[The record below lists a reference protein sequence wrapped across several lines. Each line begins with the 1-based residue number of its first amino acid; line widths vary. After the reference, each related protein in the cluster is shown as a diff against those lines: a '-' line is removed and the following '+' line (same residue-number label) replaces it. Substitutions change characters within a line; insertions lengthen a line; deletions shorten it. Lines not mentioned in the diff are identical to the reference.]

1 MQIKS
6 GQTRQRLESLYAQA
20 AEKAYQDGVDPGNED
35 ELVQW
40 INTNC
45 SFDPD
50 NLFFL
55 VLGIGSALADLIA
68 TGEGYQNQVDK
79 IWKERILPNWE
90 CNIFGVWK
98 RRRCVAGRGMSG
110 CSP

>member
-6 GQTRQRLESLYAQA
+6 GQTQQCLESLYAQA

-98 RRRCVAGRGMSG
+98 RRQCVERIS
-110 CSP
+110 